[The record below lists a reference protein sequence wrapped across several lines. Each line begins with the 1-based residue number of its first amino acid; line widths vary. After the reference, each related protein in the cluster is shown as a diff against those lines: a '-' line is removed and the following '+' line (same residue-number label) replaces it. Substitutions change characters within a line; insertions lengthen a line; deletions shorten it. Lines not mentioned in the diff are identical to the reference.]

1 MKTISNL
8 QGHHKKVTLVK
19 FNPTA
24 ANVLASTAADASV
37 KIWDIERCE
46 ELSSYEPA
54 PAKPKPA
61 LKPAPAA
68 PKPV

>member
-37 KIWDIERCE
+37 KIWDIERGE
-46 ELSSYEPA
+46 ELSSCEA
-54 PAKPKPA
+54 EAGT
-61 LKPAPAA
+61 
-68 PKPV
+68 